1 MKFAPPSLTHDRE
14 ISFLPFENPQVASA
28 PTRRSSRLRTTA
40 TEAPAAGPTESVL
53 TAESVLVFAAVAPLS
68 RRAARQKSN
77 VDAPI
82 ADAPLALVSDTTV
95 EIDGDE
101 LIVTDKVEQLIEVSE
116 PVDAAVPAEQVD
128 ASGEFAMPTAADAPA
143 DADVPADDVP
153 ADETVDA
160 FERAS
165 RAFRTTGPVTTAS
178 PRSATTSGRRTSS
191 GAAGDTSR
199 PDAPPHVAARRPR
212 NVRKLF
218 TVGATVGV
226 MSLAG
231 LLAVSMTLPA
241 EAVAAVQG
249 GPSLAA
255 TSLVTA
261 SAAADHKTAENEI
274 QAFVAPAGVE
284 NGSLARAD
292 DFSTISLVQV
302 AAEQGIN
309 YSSEIFTNDAEA
321 AIQWPFLVGVGMS
334 YGYGMRSGRLHEG
347 IDFVPGNGAPV
358 QAIADGTVRIAT
370 EQGGAYGVT
379 VYIDHVIDGEVITS
393 HYSHMQYGSLKVVQG
408 QSVKVGDIVGKTGNT
423 GRSYGAHMHFELIV
437 NGSTIDPLP
446 WLRENAGRYEY

>member
-1 MKFAPPSLTHDRE
+1 M
-14 ISFLPFENPQVASA
+14 PFENPQAASA
-28 PTRRSSRLRTTA
+28 PTRRTSRLRTA
-40 TEAPAAGPTESVL
+40 ASEAPAAGPTESVAA
-53 TAESVLVFAAVAPLS
+53 AEATLALAAVAPLS
-68 RRAARQKSN
+68 RRAARQRHT
-77 VDAPI
+77 VETPI
-82 ADAPLALVSDTTV
+82 DDAPLAPVDDAPAENLASDADDASL
-95 EIDGDE
+95 E
-101 LIVTDKVEQLIEVSE
+101 TDKVEELIEVSE
-116 PVDAAVPAEQVD
+116 PVDEPETVVAPEAFEMPAAAHAPAED
-128 ASGEFAMPTAADAPA
+128 AT
-143 DADVPADDVP
+143 
-153 ADETVDA
+153 DEDA

-165 RAFRTTGPVTTAS
+165 RAFRTTGPVPTAS
-178 PRSATTSGRRTSS
+178 ADAEATADQPDVEETIAAD
-191 GAAGDTSR
+191 AAGPSS
-199 PDAPPHVAARRPR
+199 HVATRRPR
-212 NVRKLF
+212 NARKLLA
-218 TVGATVGV
+218 VGATVGV

-249 GPSLAA
+249 GSPISA

-261 SAAADHKTAENEI
+261 SAATADGTAKDEI
-274 QAFVAPAGVE
+274 QAFVAPSGVE
-284 NGSLARAD
+284 NESLARAD

-309 YSSEIFTNDAEA
+309 YSNEVFTNDPEA
-321 AIQWPFLVGVGMS
+321 AIQWPFMVGVGMS

-379 VYIDHVIDGEVITS
+379 VYIDHVIDGSVITS
-393 HYSHMQYGSLKVVQG
+393 HYSHMQYGSLQVTQG
-408 QSVKVGDIVGKTGNT
+408 QTVKVGQIVGKTGNT

-446 WLRENAGRYEY
+446 WLRENAGRYSY

>member
-1 MKFAPPSLTHDRE
+1 M
-14 ISFLPFENPQVASA
+14 PFENPQAASA

-40 TEAPAAGPTESVL
+40 PEAPAAGTTESVL
-53 TAESVLVFAAVAPLS
+53 AVESVVAIAAVAPLS
-68 RRAARQKSN
+68 RRAARQRTT
-77 VDAPI
+77 VDAPTVE
-82 ADAPLALVSDTTV
+82 APVAPL
-95 EIDGDE
+95 DE
-101 LIVTDKVEQLIEVSE
+101 ATNDAIAADVPDASLDTDKVEALVEVAAADE
-116 PVDAAVPAEQVD
+116 PVETDEPVEEPAAPAEPAAESRTD
-128 ASGEFAMPTAADAPA
+128 DADAF
-143 DADVPADDVP
+143 D
-153 ADETVDA
+153 
-160 FERAS
+160 RAS
-165 RAFRTTGPVTTAS
+165 RAFRTTGPVPTAS
-178 PRSATTSGRRTSS
+178 AEPAAEPAPAEDAEPVASA
-191 GAAGDTSR
+191 AHV
-199 PDAPPHVAARRPR
+199 PPRRPR
-212 NVRKLF
+212 NARKLL

-249 GPSLAA
+249 SPMAA

-261 SAAADHKTAENEI
+261 SDSTTAGTSDDEI

-284 NGSLARAD
+284 SESLARAD
-292 DFSTISLVQV
+292 DFSTVSLVQV

-309 YSSEIFTNDAEA
+309 YSNEVFTNDPDA

-379 VYIDHVIDGEVITS
+379 VYIDHVIDGSVITS
-393 HYSHMQYGSLKVVQG
+393 HYSHMQYGSLQVKAG
-408 QSVKVGDIVGKTGNT
+408 DTVKVGDIVGKTGNT